1 MMMMLMYTVSY
12 AGDVHNHVLGI
23 NDFITL
29 SGVLLYYYN
38 CNGVFETYIIPLSL
52 YIFLFFIFVFFN
64 QKLNFQNENNG

>member
-38 CNGVFETYIIPLSL
+38 CNGVFETYIIPL
-52 YIFLFFIFVFFN
+52 YIFFLSFSIKN
-64 QKLNFQNENNG
+64 YQNENNG

>member
-38 CNGVFETYIIPLSL
+38 CNGVFETYIIPL
-52 YIFLFFIFVFFN
+52 YIFFFFVFFN